1 MIRSKV
7 KSKDIL
13 ENTSI
18 KTMMLDDRVDIYNN
32 IAWLM
37 AKKLFEN
44 NQKGLQTS
52 FILPVGPRGQY
63 RRFAQICNENDI
75 SCRDLITINMDEYLD
90 ENNHYIPEENVLSF
104 RRFMKVEFLNLLK
117 KEIKIKPENM
127 NFPDPDNPGAIG
139 RIIDQLDGVDIC
151 FGGVGINGHIAF
163 NEPVSDKNIS
173 INEFGSLKTR
183 VVNISEETIAINS
196 MRYGGNIEAI
206 PKKGIT
212 IGMYEIFKS
221 KELRFYLEDD
231 WKAMALYKIIFS
243 KVSSSFPA
251 SYLKEHHNS
260 TLVFSKNV
268 LSNIDFIDI

>member
-1 MIRSKV
+1 MIRPKV

-18 KTMMLDDRVDIYNN
+18 KTIMLDDRIDIYNN

-37 AKKLFEN
+37 AKKLLEN

-75 SCRDLITINMDEYLD
+75 SCRDLMTINMDEYLD

-163 NEPVSDKNIS
+163 NEPVSNRDIS
-173 INEFGSLKTR
+173 INEFRSLKTR
-183 VVNISEETIAINS
+183 VVNISKETIAINS
-196 MRYGGNIEAI
+196 MRYGGDIESI
-206 PKKGIT
+206 PKKSIT
-212 IGMYEIFKS
+212 IGMDEIFKS
-221 KELRFYLEDD
+221 KELRFYLEDE
-231 WKAMALYKIIFS
+231 WKALALYKIIFS
-243 KVSSSFPA
+243 KASSSFPA
-251 SYLKEHHNS
+251 TYLKEHHNS
-260 TLVFSKNV
+260 TLIFSKNV
-268 LSNIDFIDI
+268 LSNIDFIDT